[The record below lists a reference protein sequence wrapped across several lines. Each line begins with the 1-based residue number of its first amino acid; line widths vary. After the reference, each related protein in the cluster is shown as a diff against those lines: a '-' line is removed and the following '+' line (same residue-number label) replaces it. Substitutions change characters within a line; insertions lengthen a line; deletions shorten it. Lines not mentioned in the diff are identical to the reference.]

1 MTEKEEIF
9 MKKLLSL
16 ILTAALLLGCLS
28 IPVLSSAED
37 VPTIRLNMVNF
48 YGNPDEKEVEDAINA
63 ILVPKVGAKLDIVG
77 IEFGSWQTQLNL
89 MLTGGPDALDIFTSF
104 WYLPMNTLYANG
116 QVAPLDD
123 LIASQC
129 PDLLNLFSEEVLNAC
144 RINGKLYGLP
154 IVTCYSAPNIYAAV
168 LEDSEAAGIDWSQV
182 HTLDDAT
189 QAMLKMKA
197 ANPDHYYIPGSTEP
211 YWIPKDIDDLGDAT
225 NFLGV
230 LTDPLNSTKVENYY
244 ESEYFKHL
252 LENVKIWKEN
262 DLISPDPLS
271 NSNATLMNIM
281 YGIAQGTTGY
291 TTNSREIW
299 LYENN
304 LSEQYGHKFAG
315 AEIGQRLMT
324 TSTCTTYLFHV
335 TPFAKDQEAAMRVLN
350 ELYTNEEVV
359 MLLINGI
366 EGKHYV
372 IDDNGQVAL
381 PEGVTPTTDG
391 WYTMGGGTVPNSL
404 LIPTQ
409 NYQMKD
415 LPERVAQLNKE
426 AAPSLA
432 LGFVFD
438 PSDVTNQVTACANV
452 IAQYYVPLMYGEVDI
467 DEFLP
472 IFNEQLH
479 AAGIDDIIAAK
490 QAQLDAW
497 LAAKGE

>member
-1 MTEKEEIF
+1 

-16 ILTAALLLGCLS
+16 ILTAMLLMGCMS
-28 IPVLSSAED
+28 IPALATAEAD
-37 VPTIRLNMVNF
+37 VPVIRMNLVNF
-48 YGNPDEKEVEDAINA
+48 YGNPDEAEVEDAINA

-77 IEFGSWQTQLNL
+77 IEFGSWTTQLNL
-89 MLTGGPDALDIFTSF
+89 MLTGGPDSLDIFTSF
-104 WYLPMNTLYANG
+104 WYAPLNQLYANG

-129 PDLLNLFSEEVLNAC
+129 PDLLNLFSEDVLNAC
-144 RINGKLYGLP
+144 RIGGKLYGLP
-154 IVTCYSAPNIYAAV
+154 IVTCYSAPNIYAAI
-168 LEDSEAAGIDWSQV
+168 LEDSEAAGIDWSTV

-189 QAMLKMKA
+189 QAMIKMKEV
-197 ANPDHYYIPGSTEP
+197 NPDHYYIPGSTEP
-211 YWIPKDIDDLGDAT
+211 YWIPKDIDDLGDSS

-230 LTDPLNSTKVENYY
+230 LTDPLHSTKVENYY
-244 ESEYFKHL
+244 ESDYFKHL
-252 LENVKIWKEN
+252 LENVKIWKEH

-281 YGIAQGTTGY
+281 YGIAQGTPGY
-291 TTNSREIW
+291 TTNSMEIW

-304 LSEQYGHKFAG
+304 LSEMYGHKFAG
-315 AEIGQRLMT
+315 AQIGDRLMT

-350 ELYTNEEVV
+350 ELYTNPDVS

-372 IDDNGQVAL
+372 IDENGQVAL
-381 PEGVTPTTDG
+381 PEGLTQTTVG
-391 WYTMGGGTVPNSL
+391 WYTMGGGTLPNSL
-404 LIPTQ
+404 IIPTQ

-415 LPERVAQLNKE
+415 LAERIEQLNKE
-426 AAPSLA
+426 AQPSLA

-438 PSDVTNQVTACANV
+438 SSEVTNQITACANV

-467 DEFLP
+467 DEYLP
-472 IFNEQLH
+472 IFNDALH

>member
-1 MTEKEEIF
+1 

-16 ILTAALLLGCLS
+16 ILTAMLLMGCMS
-28 IPVLSSAED
+28 IPALATAEAD
-37 VPTIRLNMVNF
+37 VPVIRMNLVNF
-48 YGNPDEKEVEDAINA
+48 YGNPDEAEVEDAINA

-77 IEFGSWQTQLNL
+77 IEFGSWTTQLNL
-89 MLTGGPDALDIFTSF
+89 MLTGGPDSLDIFTSF
-104 WYLPMNTLYANG
+104 WYAPLNQLYANG

-129 PDLLNLFSEEVLNAC
+129 PDLLNLFSEDVLNAC
-144 RINGKLYGLP
+144 RIGGKLYGLP
-154 IVTCYSAPNIYAAV
+154 IVTCYSAPNIYAAI
-168 LEDSEAAGIDWSQV
+168 LEDSEAAGIDWSTV

-189 QAMLKMKA
+189 QAMIKMKE

-211 YWIPKDIDDLGDAT
+211 YWIPKDIDDLGDSS

-230 LTDPLNSTKVENYY
+230 LTDPLHSTKVENYY
-244 ESEYFKHL
+244 ESDYFKHL
-252 LENVKIWKEN
+252 LENVKIWKEH

-281 YGIAQGTTGY
+281 YGIAQGTPGY
-291 TTNSREIW
+291 TTNSMEIW

-304 LSEQYGHKFAG
+304 LSEMYGHKFAG
-315 AEIGQRLMT
+315 AQIGDRLMT

-350 ELYTNEEVV
+350 ELYTNPDVS

-372 IDDNGQVAL
+372 IDENGQVAL
-381 PEGVTPTTDG
+381 PEGLTQTTVG
-391 WYTMGGGTVPNSL
+391 WYTMGGGTLPNSL
-404 LIPTQ
+404 IIPTQ

-415 LPERVAQLNKE
+415 LAERIEQLNKE
-426 AAPSLA
+426 AQPSLA

-438 PSDVTNQVTACANV
+438 SSEVTNQITACANV

-467 DEFLP
+467 DEYLP
-472 IFNEQLH
+472 IFNDALH

>member
-1 MTEKEEIF
+1 

-16 ILTAALLLGCLS
+16 ILTAMLLMGCMS
-28 IPVLSSAED
+28 IPALATAEAD
-37 VPTIRLNMVNF
+37 VPVIRMNLVNF
-48 YGNPDEKEVEDAINA
+48 YGNPDEAEVEDAINA

-77 IEFGSWQTQLNL
+77 IEFGSWTTQLNL
-89 MLTGGPDALDIFTSF
+89 MLTGGPDSLDIFTSF
-104 WYLPMNTLYANG
+104 WYAPLNQLYANG

-129 PDLLNLFSEEVLNAC
+129 PDLLNLFSEDVLNAC
-144 RINGKLYGLP
+144 RIGGKLYGLP
-154 IVTCYSAPNIYAAV
+154 IVTCYSAPNIYAAI
-168 LEDSEAAGIDWSQV
+168 LEDSEAAGIDWSTV

-189 QAMLKMKA
+189 QAMIKMKEV
-197 ANPDHYYIPGSTEP
+197 NPDHYYIPGSTEP
-211 YWIPKDIDDLGDAT
+211 YWIPKDIDDLGDSS

-230 LTDPLNSTKVENYY
+230 LTDPLHSTKVENYY
-244 ESEYFKHL
+244 ESDYFKHL
-252 LENVKIWKEN
+252 LENVKIWKEH

-281 YGIAQGTTGY
+281 YGIAQGTPGY
-291 TTNSREIW
+291 TTNSMEIW

-304 LSEQYGHKFAG
+304 LSEMYGHKFAG
-315 AEIGQRLMT
+315 AQIGDRLMT

-350 ELYTNEEVV
+350 ELYTNPDVS

-372 IDDNGQVAL
+372 IDENGQVAL
-381 PEGVTPTTDG
+381 PEGLTQTTVG
-391 WYTMGGGTVPNSL
+391 WYTMGGGTLPNSL
-404 LIPTQ
+404 IIPTQ

-415 LPERVAQLNKE
+415 LAERIEQLNKE
-426 AAPSLA
+426 AEPSLA

-438 PSDVTNQVTACANV
+438 SSEVTNQITACANV

-467 DEFLP
+467 DEYLP
-472 IFNEQLH
+472 IFNDALH

>member
-1 MTEKEEIF
+1 

-16 ILTAALLLGCLS
+16 ILTAMLLMGCMS
-28 IPVLSSAED
+28 IPALATAEAD
-37 VPTIRLNMVNF
+37 VPVIRMNLVNF
-48 YGNPDEKEVEDAINA
+48 YGNPDEAEVEDAINA

-77 IEFGSWQTQLNL
+77 IEFGSWTTQLNL
-89 MLTGGPDALDIFTSF
+89 MLTGGPDSLDIFTSF
-104 WYLPMNTLYANG
+104 WYAPLNQLYANG

-129 PDLLNLFSEEVLNAC
+129 PDLLNLFSEDVLNAC
-144 RINGKLYGLP
+144 RIGGKLYGLP

-168 LEDSEAAGIDWSQV
+168 LEDSEAAGIDWSTV

-189 QAMLKMKA
+189 QAMIKMKE

-211 YWIPKDIDDLGDAT
+211 YWIPKDIDDLGDSS

-230 LTDPLNSTKVENYY
+230 LTDPLHSTKVENYY
-244 ESEYFKHL
+244 ESDYFKHL
-252 LENVKIWKEN
+252 LENVKIWKEH

-281 YGIAQGTTGY
+281 YGIAQGTPGY
-291 TTNSREIW
+291 TTNSMEIW

-304 LSEQYGHKFAG
+304 LSEMYGHKFAG
-315 AEIGQRLMT
+315 AQIGDRLMT

-350 ELYTNEEVV
+350 ELYTNPDVS

-372 IDDNGQVAL
+372 IDENGQVAL
-381 PEGVTPTTDG
+381 PEGLTQTTVG
-391 WYTMGGGTVPNSL
+391 WYTMGGGTLPNSL
-404 LIPTQ
+404 IIPTQ

-415 LPERVAQLNKE
+415 LAERIEQLNKE
-426 AAPSLA
+426 AQPSLA

-438 PSDVTNQVTACANV
+438 SSEVTNQITACANV

-467 DEFLP
+467 DEYLP
-472 IFNEQLH
+472 IFNDALH

>member
-1 MTEKEEIF
+1 

-16 ILTAALLLGCLS
+16 ILTAMLLMGCMS
-28 IPVLSSAED
+28 IPALATAEAD
-37 VPTIRLNMVNF
+37 VPVIRMNLVNF
-48 YGNPDEKEVEDAINA
+48 YGNPDEAEVEDAINA

-77 IEFGSWQTQLNL
+77 IEFGSWTTQLNL
-89 MLTGGPDALDIFTSF
+89 MLTGGPDSLDIFTSF
-104 WYLPMNTLYANG
+104 WYAPLNQLYANG

-129 PDLLNLFSEEVLNAC
+129 PDLLNLFSEDVLNAC
-144 RINGKLYGLP
+144 RIGGKLYGLP

-168 LEDSEAAGIDWSQV
+168 LEDSEAAGIDWSTV

-189 QAMLKMKA
+189 QAMIKMKEV
-197 ANPDHYYIPGSTEP
+197 NPDHYYIPGSTEP
-211 YWIPKDIDDLGDAT
+211 YWIPKDIDDLGDSS

-230 LTDPLNSTKVENYY
+230 LTDPLHSTKVENYY
-244 ESEYFKHL
+244 ESDYFKHL
-252 LENVKIWKEN
+252 LENVKIWKEH

-281 YGIAQGTTGY
+281 YGIAQGTPGY
-291 TTNSREIW
+291 TTNSMEIW

-304 LSEQYGHKFAG
+304 LSEMYGHKFAG
-315 AEIGQRLMT
+315 AQIGDRLMT

-350 ELYTNEEVV
+350 ELYTNPDVS

-372 IDDNGQVAL
+372 IDENGQVAL
-381 PEGVTPTTDG
+381 PEGLTQTTVG
-391 WYTMGGGTVPNSL
+391 WYTMGGGTLPNSL
-404 LIPTQ
+404 IIPTQ

-415 LPERVAQLNKE
+415 LAERIEQLNKE
-426 AAPSLA
+426 AEPSLA

-438 PSDVTNQVTACANV
+438 SSEVTNQITACANV

-467 DEFLP
+467 DEYLP
-472 IFNEQLH
+472 IFNDALH